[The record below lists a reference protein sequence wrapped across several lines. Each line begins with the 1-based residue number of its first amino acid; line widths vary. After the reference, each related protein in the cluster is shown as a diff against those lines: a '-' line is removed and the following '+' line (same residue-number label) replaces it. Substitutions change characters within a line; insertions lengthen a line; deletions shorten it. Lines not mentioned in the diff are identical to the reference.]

1 MVTSINKGMKI
12 FYLISCLFI
21 VGCSMVTD
29 NPIQSYRSANSTE
42 IENLIQSNMPTN
54 AIRAKIVFRDTDYLI
69 PTERWVR
76 KDFSEKLTGFLFD
89 YSLQFP
95 VEGRNECDKYA
106 LYGRTVAN
114 ILNAHNS
121 NKPNMGIAVG
131 EFIYIDSL
139 NAHDI
144 NVFIVSDESKKLKL
158 IYYEP
163 QISQIIEMTNSF
175 APLMFNF

>member
-1 MVTSINKGMKI
+1 MI
-12 FYLISCLFI
+12 L
-21 VGCSMVTD
+21 GCGKVIDS
-29 NPIQSYRSANSTE
+29 PIQSYRSASSTE
-42 IENLIQSNMPTN
+42 IENLIQANLSTN
-54 AIRAKIVFRDTDYLI
+54 SIRPKIIFRDTDYLI
-69 PTERWVR
+69 PTEAWVK

-89 YSLQFP
+89 YSLQVP
-95 VEGRNECDKYA
+95 VEGRNECDKFS

-131 EFIYIDSL
+131 EFVYIDSL

-144 NVFIVSDESKKLKL
+144 NVFIISDESKKLKL
-158 IYYEP
+158 VYYEP
-163 QISQIIEMTNSF
+163 QISQIIEMTNDF